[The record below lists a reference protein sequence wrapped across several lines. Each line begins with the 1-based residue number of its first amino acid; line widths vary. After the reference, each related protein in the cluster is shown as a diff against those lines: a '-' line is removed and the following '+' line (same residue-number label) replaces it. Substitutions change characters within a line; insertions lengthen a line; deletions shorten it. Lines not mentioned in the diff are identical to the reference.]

1 MTLEASA
8 LLASTIFI
16 LGIIPGPCVLFVVS
30 RTISGGFSA
39 GLWTIIGMV
48 CADLIFLLIVVY
60 GLQVIANVLDSAFI
74 FIQLLGAA
82 YLIWLGIATWKS
94 PHIIVDPSKTSP
106 HKPRSL
112 PTLWLSGL
120 LITLSNPKAILFY
133 ISFLPAIVDIT
144 SLSLMDISVMGLII
158 CSTIGGIM
166 FFYVLTVVKA
176 KNKMRPLSNSRIT
189 QRVAGSIIIA
199 TGLLLLTRGSF

>member
-1 MTLEASA
+1 MTIDASS
-8 LLASTIFI
+8 LLASSIFI
-16 LGIIPGPCVLFVVS
+16 LGIIHGPSVLFVVS

-189 QRVAGSIIIA
+189 QRIAGSMIIA
-199 TGLLLLTRGSF
+199 TGLLLLTRGYF

>member
-1 MTLEASA
+1 MALETSL

-16 LGIIPGPCVLFVVS
+16 LGTIPGPGVLLIVS

-39 GLWTIIGMV
+39 GLWTITGMI

-74 FIQLLGAA
+74 FIQSLGAA

-94 PHIIVDPSKTSP
+94 PHIIVDPSRTSP
-106 HKPRSL
+106 HKPQSL

-120 LITLSNPKAILFY
+120 LITLSNAKAILFY

-144 SLSLMDISVMGLII
+144 SLSLIDISVMDLII
-158 CSTIGGIM
+158 CTTIGGIM
-166 FFYVLTVVKA
+166 FF
-176 KNKMRPLSNSRIT
+176 MC
-189 QRVAGSIIIA
+189 
-199 TGLLLLTRGSF
+199 